1 MVKQNN
7 IAIIGTGFSAATLK
21 YFLKSEA
28 DFFEKSRG
36 IGGRSSTR
44 KVEGIG
50 SFDHGLQYIS
60 TNHEEFS
67 TFLGSNENSIW
78 DGKFIINFNKNKSL
92 DSKKRII
99 HSEGNNKL
107 IKKIFEKSNIFFQK
121 ELREI
126 KRNKDTWN
134 LIFKDDTEANY
145 KTVLITVPF
154 QQALNLTKSFT
165 SDFYSKFNFQMDS
178 NLTVMVAFNKSLGLD
193 YASYTYKD
201 DPELGFAANENTK
214 KPYLLNNKLELWTI
228 QSSVKFAKKYIQN
241 YRENKNL
248 LTEQIVKAFL
258 KSVKINYETNTIIH
272 QDIHGW
278 LYAYGKKLSAPN
290 SFWNEDLKLGICGD
304 YFSGFK
310 AEHAFLSAKHLCL
323 QVQKT
328 LL

>member
-21 YFLKSEA
+21 YFLKSEV

-36 IGGRSSTR
+36 IGGRLSTR

-60 TNHEEFS
+60 TNHDEFS
-67 TFLGSNENSIW
+67 TFLGSTENSIW
-78 DGKFIINFNKNKSL
+78 DGKFIINFNKNKSF

-107 IKKIFEKSNIFFQK
+107 VKKIFEKSNIFFQK
-121 ELREI
+121 ELTGI
-126 KRNKDTWN
+126 KRNKDTWK
-134 LIFKDDTEANY
+134 LLFKDHTEANY
-145 KTVLITVPF
+145 KTVLITAPF

-165 SDFYSKFNFQMDS
+165 SAFYSKFNFQMDP

-248 LTEQIVKAFL
+248 LIEQIVKAFL
-258 KSVKINYETNTIIH
+258 KSVKINYDTSTTVH

-278 LYAYGKKLSAPN
+278 LYAYGKQLSPPN
-290 SFWNEDLKLGICGD
+290 SFWNEDLNLGICGD

>member
-21 YFLKSEA
+21 YFLKSEV

-67 TFLGSNENSIW
+67 TFLGSNENNIW

-165 SDFYSKFNFQMDS
+165 SDFYSKFNFQMDP

-278 LYAYGKKLSAPN
+278 LYAYGKQLSAPN

>member
-1 MVKQNN
+1 MVEQNN

-21 YFLKSEA
+21 YFLKSKI

-50 SFDHGLQYIS
+50 FFDHGLQYIS
-60 TNHEEFS
+60 TNHEEFLN
-67 TFLGSNENSIW
+67 FLSSNGNTIW
-78 DGKFIINFNKNKSL
+78 DGKFVINFNKNKSL
-92 DSKKRII
+92 DLKKRII
-99 HSEGNNKL
+99 NKEGNNKL

-134 LIFKDDTEANY
+134 LIFKDDTKANY
-145 KTVLITVPF
+145 QTVLITAPF

-165 SDFYSKFNFQMDS
+165 SVYYSKFNFQMDP

-214 KPYLLNNKLELWTI
+214 KPDLLNNKLELWTI

-248 LTEQIVKAFL
+248 LTEQIVKAFF
-258 KSVKINYETNTIIH
+258 KSVKINYEKNTIVH

-278 LYAYGKKLSAPN
+278 LYAYGKQLSAAN

>member
-21 YFLKSEA
+21 YFLKSEV

-36 IGGRSSTR
+36 TGGRSSTR

-165 SDFYSKFNFQMDS
+165 SDFYSKFNFQMDP

-214 KPYLLNNKLELWTI
+214 KPYLLNNKLELWDY
-228 QSSVKFAKKYIQN
+228 SV
-241 YRENKNL
+241 
-248 LTEQIVKAFL
+248 
-258 KSVKINYETNTIIH
+258 
-272 QDIHGW
+272 
-278 LYAYGKKLSAPN
+278 
-290 SFWNEDLKLGICGD
+290 IC
-304 YFSGFK
+304 
-310 AEHAFLSAKHLCL
+310 
-323 QVQKT
+323 
-328 LL
+328 